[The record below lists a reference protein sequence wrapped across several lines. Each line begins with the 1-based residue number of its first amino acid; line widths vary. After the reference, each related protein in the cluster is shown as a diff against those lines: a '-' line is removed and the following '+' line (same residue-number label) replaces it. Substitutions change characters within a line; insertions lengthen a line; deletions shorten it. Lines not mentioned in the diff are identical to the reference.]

1 MEKQLNISV
10 LEDKLMEVYV
20 IVEESIRRKGPTE
33 EKKISKVMSSECK
46 RGVWG

>member
-1 MEKQLNISV
+1 MEKQLKISV
-10 LEDKLMEVYV
+10 LVYV